1 LSFANV
7 RAFFTSV
14 MLPGLLG
21 KARLSYWKFVLTAA
35 TRYRRSFGTAMT
47 LAVMGHHFQIMT
59 EQRSKADS

>member
-7 RAFFTSV
+7 RAFFASL
-14 MLPGLLG
+14 MCQGLLG

-47 LAVMGHHFQIMT
+47 LAVMGHHFQMMT
-59 EQRSKADS
+59 EQLSKADS